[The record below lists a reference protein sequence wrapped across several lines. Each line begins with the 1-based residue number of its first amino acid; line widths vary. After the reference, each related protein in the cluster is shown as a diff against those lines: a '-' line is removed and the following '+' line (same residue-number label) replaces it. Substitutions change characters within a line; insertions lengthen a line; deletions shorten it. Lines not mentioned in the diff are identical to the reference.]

1 MGFFSRERESTSD
14 DFVGAFDSVR
24 IEVLF
29 ARFGLGHEWVGFEG
43 LSFSQLKMETV
54 CVFGVVEVK
63 VSLAKNVMEM
73 DGTVVE
79 VEGFLWG
86 F

>member
-1 MGFFSRERESTSD
+1 M
-14 DFVGAFDSVR
+14 
-24 IEVLF
+24 
-29 ARFGLGHEWVGFEG
+29 
-43 LSFSQLKMETV
+43 
-54 CVFGVVEVK
+54 FGVVEVK

-86 F
+86 FC

>member
-1 MGFFSRERESTSD
+1 MGFLFFFQRERESTSD

-43 LSFSQLKMETV
+43 LSFS
-54 CVFGVVEVK
+54 
-63 VSLAKNVMEM
+63 
-73 DGTVVE
+73 
-79 VEGFLWG
+79 
-86 F
+86 

>member
-1 MGFFSRERESTSD
+1 MY
-14 DFVGAFDSVR
+14 
-24 IEVLF
+24 
-29 ARFGLGHEWVGFEG
+29 
-43 LSFSQLKMETV
+43 
-54 CVFGVVEVK
+54 GVVEVK

-86 F
+86 FC